1 MTRVVIELD
10 LSWPIKTELK
20 EMSIKLFKKRDSN
33 DLLKRICYRA
43 ISKAITIYKGKKE
56 GSKEILDHKAN
67 LKDLKNTLLNETIP
81 HIENELQD
89 LEGAGVVNDK

>member
-43 ISKAITIYKGKKE
+43 ISNFITNYKAKMA
-56 GSKEILDHKAN
+56 GSKEFLDHKAN
-67 LKDLKNTLLNETIP
+67 LKDLRNTLLNETIP
-81 HIENELQD
+81 HIENELQE
-89 LEGAGVVNDK
+89 LEEVVS